1 MKNSKG
7 NILTIFIILIAG
19 LIALGGIFFIF
30 SRQQK
35 SGEVPLSQNQALF
48 QNQAA
53 KKTYA
58 VIETNLGDIELELF
72 PEDAPKTVENFV
84 KLAEEDFYDYTKFH
98 RVIKG
103 FMIQG
108 GDPNSRDN
116 NWADDGMG
124 GPGYAFADEIN
135 QYKIVRG
142 VIAMANAGPNTNGS
156 QFFILTA
163 EAAEWL
169 DNKHTVFGK
178 VVGPMDAVE
187 AIENLEKNENDHP
200 LEDAVIR
207 NVDIIRK

>member
-1 MKNSKG
+1 MKNNKG
-7 NILTIFIILIAG
+7 NILTVFVILIAV
-19 LIALGGIFFIF
+19 LIVLAGIFLVY
-30 SRQQK
+30 RRRG
-35 SGEVPLSQNQALF
+35 GEVLSPQNQALS

-72 PEDAPKTVENFV
+72 PENAPKTVANFV

-116 NWADDGMG
+116 NWADDGLG

-135 QYKIVRG
+135 RHKMVRG

-156 QFFILTA
+156 QFFILSGET
-163 EAAEWL
+163 AEWL
-169 DNKHTVFGK
+169 DGKHTVFGK

-200 LEDAVIR
+200 LKDAVIR